1 MQVTRGQISLFLCL
15 LSCASSLGTRYTPD
29 WASLDAR
36 PIPEWYDEVKF
47 GIFVHWGVF
56 SVPAFG
62 SEWFWWYWKGAQNPN
77 YIQFMTKN
85 YPPGFSYTDFAP
97 EFHAQFFDPDEMADI
112 FEASG
117 AKYVVL
123 TNKHH
128 EGFTNWGSPY
138 SWNWNS
144 VDNGPHRDLV
154 ADLGAAIRKRS
165 LHYGLYNSLYE
176 WFNPIYL
183 SDKQSG
189 FKTRDYVEKKAMPEL
204 YELVNRYKPDLIWSD
219 GDWEAPDT
227 YWNSTG
233 FLAWLYNDS
242 PVKVRSLHHVVLILK
257 LSQIVIQI
265 IMHASFHSLQ
275 DVVVTNDRWGLG
287 CYCKHGGYYNC
298 ADKYTPGE
306 LPDHK
311 WEKCQSVDTISWG
324 YRRNMKL
331 SELMDLPSIIKD
343 MVYVV
348 ALGGNYLLN
357 VGPTSDGMIAP
368 VFEERLRGIGAWLK
382 VNGEAIYATK
392 PWRVQA
398 ENATVPVWYTSKS
411 STVYAI
417 FTSNPMQNSFTL
429 SAPKTSNSTVVTLLG
444 SPEPLKW
451 APLHSSGLI
460 VLLPDLPFTPADAWT
475 LKLDEVA

>member
-1 MQVTRGQISLFLCL
+1 MEVNVSQISLVLCL
-15 LSCASSLGTRYTPD
+15 LSCCSSSFSARYTPD
-29 WASLDAR
+29 WTSLDSR
-36 PIPEWYDEVKF
+36 PLPEWYDEVKF

-62 SEWFWWYWKGAQNPN
+62 SEWFWWDWKGAHDFE
-77 YIQFMTKN
+77 YILFMIKN

-97 EFHAQFFDPDEMADI
+97 NFHAQFFDPDEWADI

-123 TNKHH
+123 TSKHH
-128 EGFTNWGSPY
+128 EGFTNWGSPD

-154 ADLGAAIRKRS
+154 GDLGNAIRKRS
-165 LHYGLYNSLYE
+165 LHYGLYNSLFE

-183 SDKQSG
+183 RDKESG
-189 FKTRDYVEKKAMPEL
+189 FKTQDYVAKKVMPEL
-204 YELVNRYKPDLIWSD
+204 INLVNRYKPDLIWSD

-227 YWNSTG
+227 YWNSTE

-242 PVKVRSLHHVVLILK
+242 PVK
-257 LSQIVIQI
+257 
-265 IMHASFHSLQ
+265 
-275 DVVVTNDRWGLG
+275 DVVVTNDRWGNG
-287 CYCKHGGYYNC
+287 CYCKHGGYFNC
-298 ADKYTPGE
+298 ADKFTPGQ
-306 LPDHK
+306 LPNHK
-311 WEKCQSVDTISWG
+311 WEKCQSVDTKSWG

-331 SELMDLPSIIKD
+331 TELMDLPSIIKD
-343 MVYVV
+343 LVYVV

-357 VGPTSDGMIAP
+357 VGPTADGVIAP

-382 VNGEAIYATK
+382 INGEAIYATK

-398 ENATVPVWYTSKS
+398 ENATVVTWYTSKNT

-417 FTSNPMQNSFTL
+417 FTSNPMQNTFQL
-429 SAPKTSNSTVVTLLG
+429 SMPKTSDNTVVTLLG
-444 SPEPLKW
+444 NPEPLKW
-451 APLHSSGLI
+451 VPLKTTGLLI
-460 VLLPDLPFTPADAWT
+460 LLPDLPFSPAEAWT
-475 LKLDEVA
+475 FKLDGVA

>member
-1 MQVTRGQISLFLCL
+1 MQVTLIQISLLLCL
-15 LSCASSLGTRYTPD
+15 LSCASSFDARYTPD
-29 WASLDAR
+29 WASLDSR
-36 PIPEWYDEVKF
+36 PLPEWYDEVKF

-62 SEWFWWYWKGAQNPN
+62 SEWFWWYWRGAHESD
-77 YIQFMTKN
+77 YVQFMIKN

-97 EFHAQFFDPDEMADI
+97 DFHAQFFDPDEWADI

-123 TNKHH
+123 TSKHH

-154 ADLGAAIRKRS
+154 GDLGNAIRK
-165 LHYGLYNSLYE
+165 
-176 WFNPIYL
+176 
-183 SDKQSG
+183 
-189 FKTRDYVEKKAMPEL
+189 
-204 YELVNRYKPDLIWSD
+204 RYKPDLIWSD

-227 YWNSTG
+227 YWNSTE

-242 PVKVRSLHHVVLILK
+242 PVK
-257 LSQIVIQI
+257 
-265 IMHASFHSLQ
+265 
-275 DVVVTNDRWGLG
+275 DVVVTNDRWGNG
-287 CYCKHGGYYNC
+287 CYCKHGGYFNC
-298 ADKYTPGE
+298 ADKFTPGH
-306 LPDHK
+306 LPNHK

-331 SELMDLPSIIKD
+331 TELMDLPSIIKD
-343 MVYVV
+343 LVYTV

-357 VGPTSDGMIAP
+357 VGPTADGVIAP
-368 VFEERLRGIGAWLK
+368 VFEERLRGIGVWLK
-382 VNGEAIYATK
+382 INGEAIYATK

-398 ENATVPVWYTSKS
+398 ENATVLAWYTSKNT

-429 SAPKTSNSTVVTLLG
+429 SMPKTSDSTVVTLLG
-444 SPEPLKW
+444 NPEPLKW
-451 APLHSSGLI
+451 APLKSTGLI
-460 VLLPDLPFTPADAWT
+460 ILLPDLPFSPAQAWT
-475 LKLDEVA
+475 LKLDGVA

>member
-1 MQVTRGQISLFLCL
+1 MQMTQCQISLFLCL
-15 LSCASSLGTRYTPD
+15 LSCAASFGTRYTPD
-29 WASLDAR
+29 WDSLDSR
-36 PIPEWYDEVKF
+36 PLPEWYDEVKF

-62 SEWFWWYWKGAQNPN
+62 SEWFWWYWKIALKPE
-77 YIQFMTKN
+77 YILFMVKN
-85 YPPGFSYTDFAP
+85 YPLGFRYADFAP
-97 EFHAQFFDPDEMADI
+97 DFHAQFFDPDEWADI

-123 TNKHH
+123 TSKHH
-128 EGFTNWGSPY
+128 EGFTNWGSPT

-154 ADLGAAIRKRS
+154 ADLGAAIRNRS
-165 LHYGLYNSLYE
+165 LHYGLYHSLYE

-183 SDKQSG
+183 KDKQSG
-189 FKTRDYVEKKAMPEL
+189 FKTQEFVEKKAMPEL
-204 YELVNRYKPDLIWSD
+204 YDLVNRYKPDLIWSD

-242 PVKVRSLHHVVLILK
+242 PVK
-257 LSQIVIQI
+257 
-265 IMHASFHSLQ
+265 
-275 DVVVTNDRWGLG
+275 
-287 CYCKHGGYYNC
+287 
-298 ADKYTPGE
+298 
-306 LPDHK
+306 
-311 WEKCQSVDTISWG
+311 
-324 YRRNMKL
+324 
-331 SELMDLPSIIKD
+331 D

-357 VGPTSDGMIAP
+357 VGPKADGMIPP

-417 FTSNPMQNSFTL
+417 FTSNPMQNTFKLLT
-429 SAPKTSNSTVVTLLG
+429 PKTSHNTVVTLLG
-444 SPEPLKW
+444 NPEPLKW
-451 APLHSSGLI
+451 APLQTSGLI
-460 VLLPDLPFTPADAWT
+460 VLLPDLPFTPAEAWT
-475 LKLDEVA
+475 LQLDEVA